1 MRAAFL
7 IAFCQYKVK
16 PAVVNC
22 PSFHYR
28 GGPESFFAFQVDC
41 RQRDVGPHS
50 GVPLSMSPIRGDVH
64 YRQSAFRAVCS
75 LETCFALLAT
85 VETRSV
91 NISRPPRRNIL
102 AARPYVP
109 TSLEARPRAPGG
121 DVAHLLNKAVLF
133 EIPQRWH
140 IENES
145 VTPIRKGAGIGKRQL
160 RATGQLTL

>member
-50 GVPLSMSPIRGDVH
+50 GVPLSMSPIRGDVKKKILPFLSEG
-64 YRQSAFRAVCS
+64 RRMMLWLASSPISVLERLWARRVFRKDQAVGGLYS
-75 LETCFALLAT
+75 T
-85 VETRSV
+85 VS
-91 NISRPPRRNIL
+91 
-102 AARPYVP
+102 
-109 TSLEARPRAPGG
+109 
-121 DVAHLLNKAVLF
+121 
-133 EIPQRWH
+133 
-140 IENES
+140 
-145 VTPIRKGAGIGKRQL
+145 
-160 RATGQLTL
+160 